1 MAITINFSSALSS
14 YYKVSSL
21 VSSPTTSFSAAD
33 SSGDGKIDTTELT
46 TYLDKTATTAN
57 SADVYDKMDTDG
69 DGSVSEDEYTT
80 YADLRTQQLESILST
95 QQTMQELE
103 VSLVQSAKIS
113 TDDSSTKS
121 SSTTTANKILSQYTQ
136 NMTTTVSDV
145 LGSIDV
151 EA

>member
-1 MAITINFSSALSS
+1 MSISINFSSALSS

-33 SSGDGKIDTTELT
+33 TSGDGTIDTSELS
-46 TYLDKTATTAN
+46 TYLSKTATSAN
-57 SADVYDKMDTDG
+57 SADVYEKMDTDG

-80 YADLRTQQLESILST
+80 YADLRTQQLENILAT

-103 VSLVQSAKIS
+103 VSLVQSAKIDA
-113 TDDSSTKS
+113 DDSSAKTS
-121 SSTTTANKILSQYTQ
+121 SATTTNKILSQYTQ
-136 NMTTTVSDV
+136 NMTTNVSEV
-145 LGSIDV
+145 LSSLDV